1 LGRIVDP
8 SAREDG
14 GVDPVLE
21 PAINP
26 ASGAPRRQ
34 GASALETPHPFRD
47 KLIARIRES
56 REAQP
61 EGATPRTAE
70 QEKDRFGSFG
80 GLSEE
85 LERVARA
92 PTSSPRRS
100 KLRLGDAPLSPNTV
114 TAFGVVFG
122 LAALASVFAAL
133 SHWAPR
139 SHDLGSADPRASD
152 VARPEATG
160 SAVARAPSASVA
172 PAPIPTV
179 PPRARKKL
187 PGPWRISDFSKP
199 GYRRLEGKI
208 GDQPF
213 LKAVNASGLEMKQA
227 YRILAAMKDTKD
239 LNKCGRNDRFTALV
253 DSSGRLSA
261 FEYVVNAEEIYQAKE
276 NDKGELKGQRLDL
289 KVERT
294 RAKGALL
301 ISSESF
307 ETSALQSGF
316 EPSLGTVLNRALEG
330 HISVEQYRLGDR
342 LRIVAQ
348 EVTVL
353 GDFSRYA
360 GIEAVEYLPVGNE
373 QPIRIYY
380 FQGEGTKGYVNA
392 KAQLLSEGGWRKPVK
407 NAPITSRFNP
417 KRFHPILKIIKPHTG
432 TDFGAPTG
440 APVYA
445 ALYGTVKFVG
455 DLGPNGNY
463 VGIQHNN
470 GYETGYSHLS
480 RFAEGLKVGDRVKTL
495 DLIGYVGSTGRSTGP
510 HLHFGV
516 KKKGTFIDPESLHL
530 DSLATL
536 PAKEREAFARVKRN
550 YDELL
555 DAIALPAVP
564 ATLLGSKPPAVPEQE
579 HDHELDEAPA
589 QAADTQTAASAQ
601 TMPAAAAA
609 PGPAASPAA
618 PNPNRSA
625 IYLSDKELMA
635 VQSSNDDGESE
646 Q

>member
-1 LGRIVDP
+1 MV
-8 SAREDG
+8 
-14 GVDPVLE
+14 E
-21 PAINP
+21 PAVGTT
-26 ASGAPRRQ
+26 SGGPHRQ
-34 GASALETPHPFRD
+34 GTASRDAHHPFRD
-47 KLIARIRES
+47 KLIARIREA
-56 REAQP
+56 REAPP
-61 EGATPRTAE
+61 EGATPASEER
-70 QEKDRFGSFG
+70 EKDRFGSFG

-92 PTSSPRRS
+92 PTSSPRRT
-100 KLRLGDAPLSPNTV
+100 KFGLGDAPLSANTV

-133 SHWAPR
+133 THWAPR
-139 SHDLGSADPRASD
+139 TTDTRQPEPVASAA
-152 VARPEATG
+152 
-160 SAVARAPSASVA
+160 AVVPNASVAAAPA
-172 PAPIPTV
+172 PAPIPKVT
-179 PPRARKKL
+179 PRTRKKL
-187 PGPWRISDFSKP
+187 PGPWRIADSNKP
-199 GYRRLEGKI
+199 GFRKLDGKI

-213 LKAVNASGLEMKQA
+213 LKAVNAAGLELKQA
-227 YRILAAMKDTKD
+227 YRVLAALKDTKD
-239 LNKCGRNDRFTALV
+239 LNKCGKNDRFTALV
-253 DSSGRLSA
+253 DSGSGRLSA
-261 FEYVVNAEEIYQAKE
+261 FEYVINAEEVYQAKE
-276 NDKGELKGQRLDL
+276 NEKGELKGQRLDL
-289 KVERT
+289 KVERG
-294 RAKGALL
+294 RAKGAVL

-316 EPSLGTVLNRALEG
+316 ESSLGTVLNRALEG
-330 HISVEQYRLGDR
+330 HISDDQYRLGDR
-342 LRIVAQ
+342 LRVIAQ

-353 GDFSRYA
+353 GEFSRYA
-360 GIEAVEYLPVGNE
+360 GVEAVEYLPAGDE
-373 QPIRIYY
+373 HPIRIYY

-407 NAPITSRFNP
+407 GAPITSRFNP

-455 DLGPNGNY
+455 ELGPNGNFI
-463 VGIQHNN
+463 GIQHKN

-516 KKKGTFIDPESLHL
+516 KKAGTFIDPESLHL

-536 PAKEREAFARVKRN
+536 PAKEREAFAKVKRS

-555 DAIALPAVP
+555 DAIALPAIP
-564 ATLLGSKPPAVPEQE
+564 AGLLNTKPPTQPEQE
-579 HDHELDEAPA
+579 HDHELDEPVAAEPGTTPSSAVQAMPTAVGAP
-589 QAADTQTAASAQ
+589 S
-601 TMPAAAAA
+601 PAR
-609 PGPAASPAA
+609 PASPSPAS
-618 PNPNRSA
+618 PNRSA

-635 VQSSNDDGESE
+635 TQSGSDDGESE

>member
-1 LGRIVDP
+1 MTRHLGRIVDP

-14 GVDPVLE
+14 GVDPVVE
-21 PAINP
+21 PAIHS
-26 ASGAPRRQ
+26 ASGTPRRQ

-56 REAQP
+56 REGQP
-61 EGATPRTAE
+61 EAATPRTAE

-100 KLRLGDAPLSPNTV
+100 NLRLGDAPLSPNTV

-133 SHWAPR
+133 THWAPR
-139 SHDLGSADPRASD
+139 GDGRSTDATKPEPTASAGPTRAI
-152 VARPEATG
+152 AKE
-160 SAVARAPSASVA
+160 PSAA

-187 PGPWRISDFSKP
+187 PGPWRISDFSKA

-213 LKAVNASGLEMKQA
+213 LKAVNATGLEMKQA
-227 YRILAAMKDTKD
+227 YRILAAFKDTKD
-239 LNKCGRNDRFTALV
+239 LNKCGKNDRFTALV

-307 ETSALQSGF
+307 ETSTLQSGF
-316 EPSLGTVLNRALEG
+316 EPSLGIVLNRALEG

-353 GDFSRYA
+353 GEFSRYA
-360 GIEAVEYLPVGNE
+360 GIEAVEYLPAEND

-536 PAKEREAFARVKRN
+536 PSKEREAFARVKRN

-564 ATLLGSKPPAVPEQE
+564 ATLLNSSAPTPPEE

-589 QAADTQTAASAQ
+589 AQPAGTQ
-601 TMPAAAAA
+601 PAAPVQAMPTAVA
-609 PGPAASPAA
+609 SPNPAAPAA